1 LRSKAAGASPIF
13 QSPIVVFTAPISF
26 EMYELLFGTFVF
38 ALFTTATP
46 LSANYKRD
54 ESNRAAYFLD
64 NNPAGSSIITLKIS
78 DDGFL
83 SSPTRISTGGVGLY
97 GVNSGGEAGPDSLF
111 AQGSIVVEQDVGA
124 FNSFVPDR

>member
-1 LRSKAAGASPIF
+1 
-13 QSPIVVFTAPISF
+13 
-26 EMYELLFGTFVF
+26 MYGLLLSTFVL
-38 ALFTTATP
+38 ALSATATP
-46 LSANYKRD
+46 LSVNYERD

-83 SSPTRISTGGVGLY
+83 SSPTRISTGGVGLF

-111 AQGSIVVEQDVGA
+111 AQGSIVVEQDV
-124 FNSFVPDR
+124 

>member
-1 LRSKAAGASPIF
+1 MAKLNTLRDQFLEI
-13 QSPIVVFTAPISF
+13 QSSRSFTPLFRAVFPAPISF
-26 EMYELLFGTFVF
+26 KMYGLLLSTF
-38 ALFTTATP
+38 ALVLSATASP
-46 LSANYKRD
+46 LSVNYKRD

-83 SSPTRISTGGVGLY
+83 SSPTRISTGGVGLF

-111 AQGSIVVEQDVGA
+111 AQGSIVVEQDV
-124 FNSFVPDR
+124 